1 MQPTLQ
7 PPTGCRP
14 SWAELEPAGQKIGR
28 RENPQRKQ
36 EVNNPG
42 TKSIQ
47 VNIYFLAPSSV
58 SLVKGVSKSPPV
70 LQEPKLQAVLSAW
83 LAGCRGESETQRTS
97 PRLRPPN
104 S

>member
-1 MQPTLQ
+1 MQHTLQ
-7 PPTGCRP
+7 PPIGCRP
-14 SWAELEPAGQKIGR
+14 SWAELGPAGQKIGR
-28 RENPQRKQ
+28 RVNPQRKQ

-47 VNIYFLAPSSV
+47 VNTPFLAPSSV
-58 SLVKGVSKSPPV
+58 GLVKRSEAPPV
-70 LQEPKLQAVLSAW
+70 LQKPKLQAVLLAW